1 MSITYFIRGTISV
14 QVEGHEPTIWITPC
28 AGFLTPDKQK
38 VIAFPVPSPE
48 DEAVDAKL
56 KKRQPD
62 DEQFKF
68 EADAIKAYIPS
79 LLVVA
84 AQQKPIELRL
94 NPDLKIVGFVFPVPS
109 DHAHRR

>member
-1 MSITYFIRGTISV
+1 MSVSYFIRGTISV
-14 QVEGHEPTIWITPC
+14 QVEGDKSKIWITPS

-38 VIAFPVPSPE
+38 AIAFPVPSSE
-48 DEAVDAKL
+48 DEAVCAKL
-56 KKRQPD
+56 KKRGPD

-94 NPDLKIVGFVFPVPS
+94 DPDLKIVGFVFPVPS
-109 DHAHRR
+109 DHAHGR